1 MPPRHAM
8 VVPGIASAIFG
19 PMFCPSTM
27 KDIPFTVEIDESP
40 QSSAADAEGA
50 PGKPGP
56 SRGGGSKG
64 GGEPPTLTVTQ
75 LTRRIRGLLEEG
87 FASVLVEGEL
97 SNVKQAASGHLYF
110 NLKDEGAQI
119 RCVMFRAA
127 AASLRFEAEDGLQA
141 VVRGRISVYETRGEY
156 QIQVL
161 VLEPKGV
168 GALQLAFEQLK
179 ARLEAEGLFDP
190 ARKRPLPALPRC
202 IGIVTSPRGAAIRD
216 MLQVLERRF
225 PGMPVLLA
233 PAVVQGDAAPG
244 EVAGAIALLNQV
256 AAQRRIDT
264 LIVGRGGGSVEDLWA
279 FNSEAVARAI
289 HASRVPVISA
299 VGHEVD
305 FTIADFVADVRA
317 PTPSAA
323 AELAV
328 PVRDDL
334 RAAVDGMRDVL
345 FRRVEQTQ
353 ALGEER
359 WRSLVSRLSS
369 PEGALRQWSQRL
381 DDLDERALLAGRVI
395 LEQAS
400 GRARSARE
408 RLLGFRPDRFH
419 AHHRALAGELEG
431 RLQPALHRALTR
443 ARERMDAQMEL
454 LDSLSP
460 LTVMKRGY
468 AVLRHTGGRA
478 INSVKD
484 VAVGDAISA
493 RLADGVL
500 EVEVREVDREEEN
513 NNPPGRG

>member
-1 MPPRHAM
+1 
-8 VVPGIASAIFG
+8 
-19 PMFCPSTM
+19 M
-27 KDIPFTVEIDESP
+27 KDIPFTVEIDESSE
-40 QSSAADAEGA
+40 SSASQGEGA
-50 PGKPGP
+50 PRNPGS
-56 SRGGGSKG
+56 SRGGIGSKG
-64 GGEPPTLTVTQ
+64 RGEPPTLTVTQ

-179 ARLEAEGLFDP
+179 AKLESEGLFDP
-190 ARKRPLPALPRC
+190 ARKRPPPFLPRC
-202 IGIVTSPRGAAIRD
+202 IGIVTSPRGAVIRD
-216 MLQVLERRF
+216 MLHVLERRF
-225 PGMPVLLA
+225 PGMPVLIA

-256 AAQRRIDT
+256 AEQRRIDI

-279 FNSEAVARAI
+279 FNTEEVARAI

-328 PVRDDL
+328 PVRDEL
-334 RAAVDGMRDVL
+334 RASVNGMREML

-359 WRSLVSRLSS
+359 WQSLAARLSS
-369 PEGALRQWSQRL
+369 PEEALRQWSQRL
-381 DDLDERALLAGRVI
+381 DDLDERALLAARVD
-395 LEQAS
+395 LDQAS
-400 GRARSARE
+400 ERSRSARE
-408 RLLGFRPDRFH
+408 RLLGLRPDRFH
-419 AHHRALAGELEG
+419 THHRALAGELVG
-431 RLQPALHRALTR
+431 RLSPALHRALTL
-443 ARERMDAQMEL
+443 ARERMTAQMGL

-468 AVLRHTGGRA
+468 AALRHADGRA
-478 INSVKD
+478 VNSVKD

-493 RLADGVL
+493 RLADGSL
-500 EVEVREVDREEEN
+500 EAEVMEVRRDDGELNGQHDS
-513 NNPPGRG
+513 G

>member
-1 MPPRHAM
+1 MTRFPRHERMA
-8 VVPGIASAIFG
+8 PGIVFLNFGQIFY
-19 PMFCPSTM
+19 PSTM
-27 KDIPFTVEIDESP
+27 KDIPFTVEIEESSE
-40 QSSAADAEGA
+40 SSETEGA
-50 PGKPGP
+50 ARDAGFP
-56 SRGGGSKG
+56 RGSGSKG

-119 RCVMFRAA
+119 RCVMFRTA

-141 VVRGRISVYETRGEY
+141 MVRGRISVYEARGEY

-179 ARLEAEGLFDP
+179 AKLASEGLFDP
-190 ARKRPLPALPRC
+190 ARKRPLPYLPRC

-216 MLQVLERRF
+216 MLHVLERRF

-233 PAVVQGDAAPG
+233 PAVVQGDAAP
-244 EVAGAIALLNQV
+244 EAVAGAIALLNQV

-279 FNSEAVARAI
+279 FNTEEVARAI

-334 RAAVDGMRDVL
+334 RGAVDGMREAL
-345 FRRVEQTQ
+345 FRRVEQIR

-359 WRSLVSRLSS
+359 WQALAARLSS
-369 PEGALRQWSQRL
+369 PEGAVRQWSQRL
-381 DDLDERALLAGRVI
+381 DDLNERALQAGRVI

-400 GRARSARE
+400 ERTRSAGE
-408 RLLGFRPDRFH
+408 RLLGVRPDRFH

-431 RLQPALHRALTR
+431 RLKPALHRTLTL
-443 ARERMDAQMEL
+443 ARERMTAQMGL

-468 AVLRHTGGRA
+468 AALRQAGGRA
-478 INSVKD
+478 VNSVQD

-493 RLADGVL
+493 RLADGAL
-500 EVEVREVDREEEN
+500 EVEVKEVLEIQESED
-513 NNPPGRG
+513 